1 MEGKELTK
9 NSKQI
14 SKGSSTNNKAV
25 TNCGT
30 VGAPSQGDNGNDGRR
45 EDGDSDTESC
55 DERFIERWYGGN
67 ALVSMGHNITSLRN
81 SIRSSITKTTALLLV
96 PNRQN
101 REGDLGCEKSDLERS
116 IARVETLKFQS
127 LVDPL
132 EMEEKDCIFF
142 ARTLHPY
149 SIGRA
154 LWDLFIVASFLL
166 RFPVTRHSPVFA
178 YVGGVVTPV
187 LNGTMKA
194 ASLADIFSN
203 LITGYYD
210 HKSLKLVSNQRS
222 IALRYL
228 SGFIFCDAI
237 ILFFKYNNAGFGP
250 HFAAI
255 LILGFVQL
263 TRIIRA

>member
-1 MEGKELTK
+1 MEGKESTE
-9 NSKQI
+9 NSKQT
-14 SKGSSTNNKAV
+14 SKGTSTNNVAV
-25 TNCGT
+25 TNCDT
-30 VGAPSQGDNGNDGRR
+30 IGAPYQGDNGNDGRR
-45 EDGDSDTESC
+45 DDGDSDTESC

-67 ALVSMGHNITSLRN
+67 ALVSMGESITSFRN
-81 SIRSSITKTTALLLV
+81 SIRNSITKTTTLLLV
-96 PNRQN
+96 ANSQN
-101 REGDLGCEKSDLERS
+101 REGDFGSGKSVLDKSTAHEDS
-116 IARVETLKFQS
+116 LKFQS

-154 LWDLFIVASFLL
+154 LWDLFIVASFLP
-166 RFPVTRHSPVFA
+166 RFPLTWYSSVFTNIG
-178 YVGGVVTPV
+178 VVVTPV

-194 ASLADIFSN
+194 ASLADIFSS

-210 HKSLKLVSNQRS
+210 QKSLKFVSNQRS

-228 SGFIFCDAI
+228 SGYIFCDAI
-237 ILFFKYNNAGFGP
+237 ILFFKYNYVGLGS